1 VSRRVELED
10 EDGIDGPF
18 EDAIDRAR
26 RADARRAAAY
36 ARSMAAYRNKLA
48 AERRTE
54 RFAWTGDEVLHISIN
69 KPEP

>member
-10 EDGIDGPF
+10 EDGVDGPF

-26 RADARRAAAY
+26 RQDARRAAAY
-36 ARSMAAYRNKLA
+36 ARRMATYRDKLA

-54 RFAWTGDEVLHISIN
+54 RFSWTGDEVLHLEIN
-69 KPEP
+69 KAGR